1 MGTPNYS
8 KYLKDI
14 VNKKGKL
21 AKCFSV
27 FHDYSIGNQILAIS
41 QLDERNEDLAPIAPY
56 KKWLSLGRQVKKGS
70 KALEL
75 LIPISYKKKDANG
88 KVLLDSKGNVLMGT
102 AFSLKNRW
110 FTLDQT
116 EPLDGTEQFYHEE
129 KNASW
134 DAKTALDNLLIIEE
148 KFQYPSGNCQGY
160 AKEGIIAINPVA
172 QYPHKT
178 RFHEI
183 AHNVLGHCSEGTLSD
198 DDRTPKDIKEVEAE
212 SVAYILCQVLGLS
225 GAEDSRGYVQHWLLN
240 QEISDKSAAKIFST
254 ADKILKAGQLKEVV

>member
-1 MGTPNYS
+1 MATPNYS

-27 FHDYSIGNQILAIS
+27 FHDYSIGNQILAMI
-41 QLDERNEDLAPIAPY
+41 QLEERNEDLSPIAPY

-75 LIPISYKKKDANG
+75 LIPVIYKKKDANG
-88 KVLLDSKGNVLMGT
+88 KVLLDSNGKEKTGT

-116 EPLDGTEQFYHEE
+116 EPLEGAEEFKQEE
-129 KNASW
+129 KNATW
-134 DAKTALDNLLIIEE
+134 DAQTALNNLLIIEE
-148 KFQYPSGNCQGY
+148 KFQYASGNCQGY
-160 AKEGIIAINPVA
+160 AKEGFIAINPIA

-183 AHNVLGHCSEGTLSD
+183 AHNVLGHCSEGTMSD

-225 GAEDSRGYVQHWLLN
+225 GAEDSRGYVQHWLLD
-240 QEISDKSAAKIFST
+240 QEISDQSAAKIFST
-254 ADKILKAGQLKEVV
+254 ADKILKAGQVKEGA